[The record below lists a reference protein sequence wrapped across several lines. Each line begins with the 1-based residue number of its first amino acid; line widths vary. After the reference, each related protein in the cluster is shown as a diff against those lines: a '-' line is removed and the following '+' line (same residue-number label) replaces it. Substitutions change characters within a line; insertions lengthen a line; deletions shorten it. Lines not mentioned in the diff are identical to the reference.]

1 MYLFGR
7 PELSLK
13 RELHLPAAAAPA
25 PPTQG
30 LLPVCGGRGRG
41 GQELA
46 ERGWGGAG
54 LENMQVP
61 EGLSGKYCCCPSTL
75 QCLFRV

>member
-13 RELHLPAAAAPA
+13 RELHLPAAAP
-25 PPTQG
+25 PPTHTHKASS
-30 LLPVCGGRGRG
+30 LYVGGRGRG

-46 ERGWGGAG
+46 ERGWV
-54 LENMQVP
+54 ENCQSEVI
-61 EGLSGKYCCCPSTL
+61 EYDKSIKSWKYKGKTED
-75 QCLFRV
+75 